1 MSDKATTGA
10 RVPDHKTVFLLR
22 LADTAMVLSQRLSEW
37 CGKGPA
43 LEEDM
48 ALTNVALDLIGQARF
63 WYGYAG
69 ALEDRGRDEDALA
82 FTRDA
87 HDFRNLLLV
96 EQPNGTYAD
105 TLARQFYFDAWH
117 FLLLQQLA
125 GSTDARIAGIAEKS
139 VKEVGYHVRRSADL
153 IVRLGDGTERSH
165 AMIQAAL
172 DDLWMYT
179 GEMFAADAVDAAMA
193 AQGVAPALESLR
205 QPWLDHLA
213 RIFAQATLKLPPV
226 AAWMQQ
232 GGKQGV
238 HTEHLGYLLAEM
250 QFLQRA
256 YPGASW

>member
-1 MSDKATTGA
+1 MADQK
-10 RVPDHKTVFLLR
+10 FEYLLR
-22 LADTAMVLSQRLSEW
+22 LADSAMVLSQRLSEW

-63 WYGYAG
+63 WYTYAG
-69 ALEDRGRDEDALA
+69 EIEGKGRDEDQLA
-82 FTRDA
+82 YLRDA
-87 HDFRNLLLV
+87 PDFRNLLLV
-96 EQPNGTYAD
+96 EQPNGSYAD

-117 FLLLQQLA
+117 FLLLRELA
-125 GSTDARIAGIAEKS
+125 ASSDERIAGIAGKS
-139 VKEVGYHVRRSADL
+139 IKEVAYHVRRSGDL
-153 IVRLGDGTERSH
+153 IVRLGDGTEQSH
-165 AMIQAAL
+165 RMMQDAL

-179 GEMFAADAVDAAMA
+179 GEMFKADAVEQAMA
-193 AQGVAPALESLR
+193 EQGVGPDIASLR
-205 QPWLDHLA
+205 EPWLKHVSEV
-213 RIFAQATLKLPPV
+213 FEEATLTLPPV
-226 AAWMQQ
+226 DAWMQK

>member
-1 MSDKATTGA
+1 MADQQ
-10 RVPDHKTVFLLR
+10 FEYLLR
-22 LADTAMVLSQRLSEW
+22 LADTTMVLSQRLSEW

-63 WYGYAG
+63 WYTYAG
-69 ALEDRGRDEDALA
+69 ELEGKGRDEDKLA
-82 FTRDA
+82 YLRDA

-105 TLARQFYFDAWH
+105 TLARQFYFDVWH
-117 FLLLQQLA
+117 FLLLRELA
-125 GSTDARIAGIAEKS
+125 ASKDERIAGIAGKS
-139 VKEVGYHVRRSADL
+139 IKEVAYHVRRSSDL
-153 IVRLGDGTERSH
+153 VVRLGDGTEQSH
-165 AMIQAAL
+165 QMMQQAL

-179 GEMFAADAVDAAMA
+179 GEMFKADAVEQAMA
-193 AQGVAPALESLR
+193 EQGIGPDLASLR
-205 QPWLDHLA
+205 EPWLKHVSEVFDE
-213 RIFAQATLKLPPV
+213 ATLKLPPV
-226 AAWMQQ
+226 DAWMQK